1 MADTEINNI
10 PEGKKRNKKFGFG
23 FLYLFLFAFL
33 GALAFISYL
42 VKSYSPDIDVTIGNN
57 EALTLGETEMDVEI
71 KSIDERLKWIQMEDE
86 LPGVALRNFEQK
98 EKKKEK
104 LEEEQAEKEIKSE
117 NKTEENKKDYKKTV
131 KEPPVPAPEKIKK
144 SDFREIPAANP
155 VIASPKPAITKVYMG
170 SYSTIEDAMKVQAEM
185 EKIEPSLAPF
195 VKSVKG
201 YYIVQLGSFSDKERA
216 TALITKLRD
225 KGYSPK
231 ISSEN

>member
-1 MADTEINNI
+1 
-10 PEGKKRNKKFGFG
+10 
-23 FLYLFLFAFL
+23 
-33 GALAFISYL
+33 
-42 VKSYSPDIDVTIGNN
+42 
-57 EALTLGETEMDVEI
+57 MDVEI

-86 LPGVALRNFEQK
+86 LPGVALRNFEEK

-104 LEEEQAEKEIKSE
+104 LKEEEAEKELLSE
-117 NKTEENKKDYKKTV
+117 KKTEEKKTEEKKNEDKKPS
-131 KEPPVPAPEKIKK
+131 KEPPIPVPEKIKK

-155 VIASPKPAITKVYMG
+155 VIPAPKPAVTKVYMG

-185 EKIEPSLAPF
+185 ERIEPSLAPF

-201 YYIVQLGSFSDKERA
+201 YYIVQLGSFSDRERA
-216 TALITKLRD
+216 TALINKLRD